1 MIGLHKDSKPFQMG
15 RIRRIVGE
23 LAPNAEVNFDP
34 EAGSMI
40 RYRIDDKSSGTRLG
54 LSGHDLPSVIAD
66 WPEDYLREY
75 IKFLGA
81 GKI

>member
-1 MIGLHKDSKPFQMG
+1 MNGGQKDSKPFQME
-15 RIRRIVGE
+15 RIRRTVNE
-23 LAPNAEVNFDP
+23 LAPNAEVQFDP

-40 RYRIDDKSSGTRLG
+40 RYRIDDKSSGTVLG

-66 WPEDYLREY
+66 SSDAYLREY
-75 IKFLGA
+75 IKSLGA